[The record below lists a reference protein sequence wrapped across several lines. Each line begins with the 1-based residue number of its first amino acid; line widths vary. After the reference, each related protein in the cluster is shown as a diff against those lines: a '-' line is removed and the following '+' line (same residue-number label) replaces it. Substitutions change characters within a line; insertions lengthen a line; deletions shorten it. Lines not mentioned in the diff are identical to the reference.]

1 MTTDI
6 DTLPCA
12 ECGRPLGDHTM
23 REYREHTATRLPFKA
38 VENPTFQQLA
48 PGGQVIVDHLDVA
61 AAVLQVQTE
70 LAGVVYLP
78 AVEFRFRSSDG
89 TTPQPIVFVADSD
102 RTWKDL
108 ARMVS
113 QACGA
118 APLRAKQ
125 ASRAAGGG
133 R

>member
-1 MTTDI
+1 MTSI
-6 DTLPCA
+6 DVVPCP
-12 ECGRPLGDHTM
+12 ECGRPFGEHTII
-23 REYREHTATRLPFKA
+23 EYREHTATRLEFQP
-38 VENPTFQQLA
+38 VDGPTFQQLA

-61 AAVLQVQTE
+61 ASVLQVSTE
-70 LAGVVYLP
+70 LAGVLYLP
-78 AVEFRFRSSDG
+78 AIEFRFHSSDG
-89 TTPQPIVFVADSD
+89 TTPQPILFLADD
-102 RTWKDL
+102 ARTWKDL

-113 QACGA
+113 QACGT